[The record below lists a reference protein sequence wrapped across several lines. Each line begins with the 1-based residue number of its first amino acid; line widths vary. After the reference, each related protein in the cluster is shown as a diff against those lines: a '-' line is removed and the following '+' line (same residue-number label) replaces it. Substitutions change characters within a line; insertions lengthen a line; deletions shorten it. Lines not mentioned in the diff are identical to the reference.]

1 MLYLLQ
7 LPILAA
13 GRGGDVEQSDQQ
25 QQHCDVEY
33 VRGGFEATGSDLEG
47 REAREGKY
55 VRRAD
60 RRQDGRAHSGMFIYS
75 CQCVFVCESGC
86 REIMR

>member
-1 MLYLLQ
+1 MLQ
-7 LPILAA
+7 RPILAA
-13 GRGGDVEQSDQQ
+13 GSVGDVEQSDQQ
-25 QQHCDVEY
+25 QRHCDLQY
-33 VRGGFEATGSDLEG
+33 VRGGFEAAGSDLEG

-60 RRQDGRAHSGMFIYS
+60 RRQDGRAHSSMFIHS
-75 CQCVFVCESGC
+75 CHCVFVCESGC